1 MPRKFIQSTKTLVM
15 LYAFEKLDVWQ
26 KSRFLT
32 KEIYSLTRTFPDE
45 ERYGLVSQL
54 RRAVISVC
62 SNIAEGSTRQSNKD
76 KAIFYELAYG
86 SLIEIL
92 NQLII
97 TADLS
102 LIKEETLLSLRP
114 SIEELTRMVNAL
126 SMATRRS

>member
-54 RRAVISVC
+54 RRAVISGC

-76 KAIFYELAYG
+76 KARFYELAYG

>member
-76 KAIFYELAYG
+76 KARFYELAYG

>member
-1 MPRKFIQSTKTLVM
+1 M

-76 KAIFYELAYG
+76 KARFYELAYG